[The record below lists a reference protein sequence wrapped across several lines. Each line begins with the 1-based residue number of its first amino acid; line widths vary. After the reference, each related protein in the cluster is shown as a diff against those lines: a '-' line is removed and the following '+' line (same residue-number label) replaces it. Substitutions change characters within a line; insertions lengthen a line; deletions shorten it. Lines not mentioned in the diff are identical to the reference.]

1 MDFTKREIYFLLRN
15 MGNFH
20 GKQNGNGVAEDG
32 CHPASPRHYKHLS
45 GGIRTSLS
53 WLDLRVFYVR
63 VSKCEIDDS
72 TPQYLTLNHVPL
84 DCNTLLEVNG
94 VRTGI
99 YSDGVSTLLRR
110 DRIDKK
116 SEEVTFVSTDSIRTT
131 GSVKLE
137 VFDKD
142 VLVLSGALELCN
154 SDGFAG
160 ADSRNHDQCW
170 SLNCD
175 SDLPVGSVLL
185 KGNQYMNLESGSPS
199 IEVYVAGCFS
209 GCPIILTKALQLGH
223 KRKQMRKA
231 MLDSIPEYE
240 TTANQKDDSSS
251 IHGMQVTE
259 QQNCDPEMEDYSRRH
274 PGTEYIEGGDG
285 ELSWFNAG
293 VRVGVGIG
301 LSICVG
307 VGIGVGLLVKTYQG
321 TTRNFRRR
329 LF

>member
-1 MDFTKREIYFLLRN
+1 ME
-15 MGNFH
+15 NFH
-20 GKQNGNGVAEDG
+20 EKQSGNGVAEDG
-32 CHPASPRHYKHLS
+32 YSPASPRHYKYLS
-45 GGIRTSLS
+45 GSIGTSLS

-94 VRTGI
+94 VRTSI

-116 SEEVTFVSTDSIRTT
+116 SVEVTFVSTDSIRTT
-131 GSVKLE
+131 GSVRIE

-154 SDGFAG
+154 NNGFAG

-175 SDLPVGSVLL
+175 SDLLVGSVLL
-185 KGNQYMNLESGSPS
+185 KGNQYMYLESGAPS

-209 GCPIILTKALQLGH
+209 GSPIILTKTLMLGH

-231 MLDSIPEYE
+231 MLDSIPEYG
-240 TTANQKDDSSS
+240 TTASQKDNSSS
-251 IHGMQVTE
+251 IYGMQVAE
-259 QQNCDPEMEDYSRRH
+259 QQNCDPETEDYSRHH
-274 PGTEYIEGGDG
+274 PGMEYLEGEDG

-321 TTRNFRRR
+321 TTRNLRRR

>member
-1 MDFTKREIYFLLRN
+1 ME
-15 MGNFH
+15 NFYE
-20 GKQNGNGVAEDG
+20 KANGNGVVENG
-32 CHPASPRHYKHLS
+32 YHSSSPRHYNYQS
-45 GGIRTSLS
+45 GSIRTSLS

-72 TPQYLTLNHVPL
+72 TPQHLTLNHVPL
-84 DCNTLLEVNG
+84 DRNTLLEVNG
-94 VRTGI
+94 VRTSI

-116 SEEVTFVSTDSIRTT
+116 SEEVTFVSTDSCRMT
-131 GSVKLE
+131 GSVKFE

-154 SDGFAG
+154 TNGFIG
-160 ADSRNHDQCW
+160 ADSRNHDQSW
-170 SLNCD
+170 SLNCE
-175 SDLPVGSVLL
+175 SDALSGTGLL
-185 KGNQYMNLESGSPS
+185 KGNQYMNIESGSPS

-209 GCPIILTKALQLGH
+209 GSPIILTKSLPLGH
-223 KRKQMRKA
+223 KRTQMRKA

-240 TTANQKDDSSS
+240 TTECQKDNSLSAF
-251 IHGMQVTE
+251 GMPITE
-259 QQNCDPEMEDYSRRH
+259 QQNYKPEIEDYSH
-274 PGTEYIEGGDG
+274 HYPGMEYLEGEDE

-307 VGIGVGLLVKTYQG
+307 LGVGVGLLVKTYQG

>member
-1 MDFTKREIYFLLRN
+1 

-20 GKQNGNGVAEDG
+20 EKQNGNGVAVNG

-45 GGIRTSLS
+45 GSIRTSLS

-110 DRIDKK
+110 DRIDKE
-116 SEEVTFVSTDSIRTT
+116 SEEVTFVSTDSVRMT

-142 VLVLSGALELCN
+142 VHVLSGALELCN
-154 SDGFAG
+154 GNGFTG
-160 ADSRNHDQCW
+160 ADSRNQDQCW

-175 SDLPVGSVLL
+175 LDLLVGSVLL
-185 KGNQYMNLESGSPS
+185 KGNHPESGSPS

-209 GCPIILTKALQLGH
+209 GSPIILTKTLLLGH
-223 KRKQMRKA
+223 KRKQFMRKA

-240 TTANQKDDSSS
+240 ATASQKDDSSS
-251 IHGMQVTE
+251 IYGMQVTE
-259 QQNCDPEMEDYSRRH
+259 QQNCDPEMEDYSHHH
-274 PGTEYIEGGDG
+274 PGREYTEGGDG